1 MRTPKEEFNEELENQ
16 YSILIKASAKEQRK
30 RTIIIITI
38 LSLTLIATTIST
50 IFAIKAYSST
60 KIITKEK
67 KSTSKEY
74 YQTLSTTYNDSSKLE
89 ISNIYTGFTL
99 VTPKIITITNEG
111 DTKITYDVK
120 IKNINTSLLSTNN
133 LVYTITKDNQTSS
146 SKELPLSDSNIL
158 SEIEISPKETVI
170 YVINVTYNGV
180 VDNNTNY
187 YNANIVVE
195 QNNKKTN
202 LLD

>member
-1 MRTPKEEFNEELENQ
+1 MRTPKEEFKEELENQ

-50 IFAIKAYSST
+50 VFAIKAYSST

-67 KSTSKEY
+67 TSASKKY

-158 SEIEISPKETVI
+158 SEIEISPKETVT

-180 VDNNTNY
+180 IDNNTNY

>member
-1 MRTPKEEFNEELENQ
+1 MRTSKEEFKEELENQ

-158 SEIEISPKETVI
+158 SEIEISPKETVT

-180 VDNNTNY
+180 IDNNTNY

>member
-1 MRTPKEEFNEELENQ
+1 MRTPKEEFKEELENQ
-16 YSILIKASAKEQRK
+16 YSILIKANAKEQRK

-50 IFAIKAYSST
+50 VFAIKAYSST

-67 KSTSKEY
+67 TSASKKY

-120 IKNINTSLLSTNN
+120 IKNINTSLLSTNS

-158 SEIEISPKETVI
+158 SEIEISPKETVT

-180 VDNNTNY
+180 IDNNTNY

>member
-1 MRTPKEEFNEELENQ
+1 MRTPKEEFKEELENQ

-158 SEIEISPKETVI
+158 SEIEISPKETVT

-180 VDNNTNY
+180 IDNNTNY

>member
-1 MRTPKEEFNEELENQ
+1 MRTPKEEFKEELENQ

-50 IFAIKAYSST
+50 VFAIKAYSST

-67 KSTSKEY
+67 TSASKEY

-111 DTKITYDVK
+111 DMKITYDVK

-158 SEIEISPKETVI
+158 SEIEISPKETVT

-180 VDNNTNY
+180 IDNNTNY

>member
-1 MRTPKEEFNEELENQ
+1 MRTPKEEFKEELENQ

-50 IFAIKAYSST
+50 VFAIKAYSST

-67 KSTSKEY
+67 TSASKEY

-158 SEIEISPKETVI
+158 SEIEISPKETVT

-180 VDNNTNY
+180 IDNNTNY

>member
-1 MRTPKEEFNEELENQ
+1 MRTPKEEFKEELENQ

>member
-1 MRTPKEEFNEELENQ
+1 MRTPKEEFKEELENQ

-133 LVYTITKDNQTSS
+133 LVYAITKDNQTSS

-158 SEIEISPKETVI
+158 SEIEISPKETVT

-180 VDNNTNY
+180 IDNNTNY